1 MPDNAIYYHI
11 AYGALIALFVGYAYS
26 IRWRRRAL
34 GRRQR
39 ETAR

>member
-1 MPDNAIYYHI
+1 MPDNAIYSHI

-34 GRRQR
+34 ERRGLD
-39 ETAR
+39 TAR